1 MTPRHKTR
9 PIKVGQLAVGGDNP
23 VWVQSMTT
31 TDPSDLE
38 ATMPQV
44 QRLEEAGCEL
54 IRTSVLNEKQ
64 AAGLG
69 KLKALMKVPLIAD
82 IHFNWRLAFDAI
94 EQGVDK
100 IRINPG
106 NIGKD
111 EKFLEVV
118 RAAKANGVPM
128 RIGVNSGSLEKRVLE
143 KYGYPTP
150 EGFVESALRY
160 IDMCDQLG
168 YDQIIVSLKSSDV
181 RVAVEAYRLFGE
193 KSDFPTH
200 IGITEAGDPRYG
212 SIKSAAGLG
221 SILLAGVGNT
231 IRVSLT
237 GDPVV
242 EIPVAFDILK
252 ATGVRITSPEIV
264 ACPTCGR
271 IQIEMEPIVKYL
283 EERMKGVKTPIRVSI
298 LGCVVN
304 GPGEAAESDIGL
316 AGGNG
321 QAVIYRKGKIVRR
334 VRQEEMLGAV
344 MAEIESYLADQE
356 SSGVGATAPLHP
368 LPLGEGRGEGVIS
381 PGITKS
387 DAARP

>member
-1 MTPRHKTR
+1 
-9 PIKVGQLAVGGDNP
+9 
-23 VWVQSMTT
+23 MTT

-38 ATMPQV
+38 ATMPQIEAL
-44 QRLEEAGCEL
+44 QDAGCEL
-54 IRTSVLNEKQ
+54 IRSSVLNAKQ

-69 KLKALMKVPLIAD
+69 KLKSLMKVPLIAD

-106 NIGKD
+106 NIGSDK
-111 EKFLEVV
+111 KFREVV
-118 RAAKANGVPM
+118 EAAKQNGVPM
-128 RIGVNSGSLEKRVLE
+128 RIGVNSGSLEKQILE

-160 IDMCDQLG
+160 IDMCDEMG
-168 YDQIIVSLKSSDV
+168 YDQILVSLKSSDV
-181 RVAVEAYRLFGE
+181 RVAVDAYRLFSE
-193 KSDFPTH
+193 KSDFPLH
-200 IGITEAGDPRYG
+200 LGITEAGDPRYG
-212 SIKSAAGLG
+212 AIKSAAGLG
-221 SILLAGVGNT
+221 SLLLDGIGDT

-237 GDPVV
+237 GDPAV
-242 EIPVAFDILK
+242 EIPVAYDILK
-252 ATGVRITSPEIV
+252 STGVRVTSPEIV

-283 EERMKGVKTPIRVSI
+283 EEKMKDTKEPIRVSV

-321 QAVIYRKGKIVRR
+321 QAVIYRRGNVVRK
-334 VRQEEMLGAV
+334 VKEADMLGAV
-344 MAEIESYLADQE
+344 MEEIDSFIAD
-356 SSGVGATAPLHP
+356 
-368 LPLGEGRGEGVIS
+368 R
-381 PGITKS
+381 
-387 DAARP
+387 AAGKL

>member
-1 MTPRHKTR
+1 MNTQRRKTR
-9 PIKVGQLAVGGDNP
+9 PVQVGDLTVGGDSP
-23 VWVQSMTT
+23 IWVQSMTT
-31 TDPSDLE
+31 TDPSNLE
-38 ATMPQV
+38 ETMPQV
-44 QRLEEAGCEL
+44 EALQDAGCEL
-54 IRTSVLNEKQ
+54 IRSSVLNEKQ

-69 KLKALMKVPLIAD
+69 KLKELMSVPLIAD

-106 NIGKD
+106 NIGND
-111 EKFLEVV
+111 EKFREVV
-118 RAAKANGVPM
+118 RAAKAHGTPM

-160 IDMCDQLG
+160 IDMCDELG
-168 YDQIIVSLKSSDV
+168 YDKIIVSLKSSDV
-181 RVAVEAYRLFGE
+181 QTAVKAYRLFAE
-193 KSDFPTH
+193 KSDFPIH
-200 IGITEAGDPRYG
+200 LGITEAGDPRYG
-212 SIKSAAGLG
+212 AIKSSAGLG
-221 SILLAGVGNT
+221 ALLLDGIGDT

-237 GDPVV
+237 GDPAQEV
-242 EIPVAFDILK
+242 PVAYDILK
-252 ATGVRITSPEIV
+252 CTGVRVTSPEIV

-283 EERMKGVKTPIRVSI
+283 EEKMKDYEEPIRVSV

-321 QAVIYRKGKIVRR
+321 QAVIYRRGKVVRK
-334 VRQEEMLGAV
+334 VKEDEMLEAV
-344 MAEIESYLADQE
+344 SQEIDSFLEDREKGLI
-356 SSGVGATAPLHP
+356 
-368 LPLGEGRGEGVIS
+368 EG
-381 PGITKS
+381 
-387 DAARP
+387 

>member
-1 MTPRHKTR
+1 MTLRKKTR
-9 PIKVGQLAVGGDNP
+9 AVRIGSLSMGGDNP

-31 TDPSDLE
+31 TDPSDLD

-44 QRLEEAGCEL
+44 EALQDAGCEL

-69 KLKALMKVPLIAD
+69 RLKSLMKVPLIAD
-82 IHFNWRLAFDAI
+82 IHFNWRLAFNAI

-106 NIGKD
+106 NIGSDK
-111 EKFLEVV
+111 KFREVV
-118 RAAKANGVPM
+118 AAAKANGVPM
-128 RIGVNSGSLEKRVLE
+128 RIGVNSGSLEKQILQ

-160 IDMCDQLG
+160 IDMCDEMG
-168 YDQIIVSLKSSDV
+168 YDKIIVSLKSSDV
-181 RVAVEAYRLFGE
+181 RTAVDAYTLFSQ
-193 KSDFPTH
+193 KSDFPLH
-200 IGITEAGDPRYG
+200 LGITEAGDPKYG
-212 SIKSAAGLG
+212 AIKSAAGLAP
-221 SILLAGVGNT
+221 LLLGGIGDT

-237 GDPVV
+237 GDPAV
-242 EIPVAFDILK
+242 EVPVAFDILK
-252 ATGVRITSPEIV
+252 STGVRITSPEIV

-283 EERMKGVKTPIRVSI
+283 EEKLKEDPEPIRVSV

-321 QAVIYRKGKIVRR
+321 QAVIYRKGQVVQKVK
-334 VRQEEMLGAV
+334 EAEMLDAV
-344 MAEIESYLADQE
+344 THEIDRFIEDRRA
-356 SSGVGATAPLHP
+356 
-368 LPLGEGRGEGVIS
+368 GRV
-381 PGITKS
+381 
-387 DAARP
+387 

>member
-1 MTPRHKTR
+1 LATLSTIRKKTR
-9 PIKVGQLAVGGDNP
+9 SVKVGSLEIGGENP

-38 ATMPQV
+38 ATMPQIEAL
-44 QRLEEAGCEL
+44 QKAGCEL

-69 KLKALMKVPLIAD
+69 RLKSLMKVPLIAD
-82 IHFNWRLAFDAI
+82 IHFNYRLAFTAI

-106 NIGKD
+106 NIGSD
-111 EKFLEVV
+111 VKFREVV
-118 RAAKANGVPM
+118 EAAKQNGIPM

-150 EGFVESALRY
+150 AGFVESALRY
-160 IDMCDQLG
+160 IDMCDEMG
-168 YDQIIVSLKSSDV
+168 YDKIIISLKSSSV
-181 RVAVEAYRLFGE
+181 RTAVDAYRLFSE
-193 KSDFPTH
+193 RSNFPIH
-200 IGITEAGDPRYG
+200 LGITEAGDPRYG
-212 SIKSAAGLG
+212 ALKSAAGL
-221 SILLAGVGNT
+221 SPLLLDGIGDT

-237 GDPVV
+237 GDPAV

-252 ATGVRITSPEIV
+252 ATGVRVTSPEIV

-283 EERMKGVKTPIRVSI
+283 EEKMKDFKDPIRVSV

-304 GPGEAAESDIGL
+304 GPGEAQESDIGL

-321 QAVIYRKGKIVRR
+321 QAVIYRRGEIVRK
-334 VRQEEMLGAV
+334 VKEAQMLSAVSEE
-344 MAEIESYLADQE
+344 IDRFIADRNA
-356 SSGVGATAPLHP
+356 GLIV
-368 LPLGEGRGEGVIS
+368 
-381 PGITKS
+381 
-387 DAARP
+387 

>member
-1 MTPRHKTR
+1 MIDRKATR
-9 PIKVGQLAVGGDNP
+9 PVKVGNIVVGGDNP

-31 TDPSDLE
+31 TDPSNLE
-38 ATMPQV
+38 TTLPQIESL
-44 QRLEEAGCEL
+44 QKAGCEM

-69 KLKALMKVPLIAD
+69 ELKRHMKVPLIAD

-111 EKFLEVV
+111 EKFIEVV

-128 RIGVNSGSLEKRVLE
+128 RIGVNSGSLEKRIID

-150 EGFVESALRY
+150 QGFVESALRY
-160 IDMCDQLG
+160 IDLCEKEG
-168 YDQIIVSLKSSDV
+168 YDKIIVSLKSSTV
-181 RVAVEAYRLFGE
+181 ATAVEAYTLFAE
-193 KSDFPTH
+193 KCDYPTH
-200 IGITEAGDPRYG
+200 LGITEAGDPRYG
-212 SIKSAAGLG
+212 AIKSAAGLG
-221 SILLAGVGNT
+221 AILLKGIGNT

-237 GDPVV
+237 GDPVLEV
-242 EIPVAFDILK
+242 PVAYDILK
-252 ATGVRITSPEIV
+252 STGVRITSPEIV

-283 EERMKGVKTPIRVSI
+283 EEKMKGVKNPIRISV

-321 QAVIYRKGKIVRR
+321 QAVIYRKGVIVRR
-334 VRQEEMLGAV
+334 VKQAEMLEAV
-344 MAEIESYLADQE
+344 MGEIDSYLKDQE
-356 SSGVGATAPLHP
+356 QAES
-368 LPLGEGRGEGVIS
+368 
-381 PGITKS
+381 
-387 DAARP
+387 AALKG